1 MDQTAVIKETLRMAT
16 PIPAGLPR
24 VVPPSGAVISGVDIP
39 GGVRASSSP
48 CRWFIFDVASRQ
60 L

>member
-1 MDQTAVIKETLRMAT
+1 MGQTAVIKETLRIAT

-39 GGVRASSSP
+39 GGVRASSP
-48 CRWFIFDVASRQ
+48 CHWSISDVASRQ